1 MSEFEFGE
9 GFPKSLRLLTSRDF
23 DRLKSDS
30 SVFQNSLI
38 RVYSKKRE
46 EGELH
51 ARFGFAISKKVG
63 KAHDRNR
70 LKRLMREYVR
80 KHELRSIKWDFLF
93 VVSPRTLKFGSPAEC
108 EAKFLESLEHVAK
121 KIMSS
126 RLCKS

>member
-38 RVYSKKRE
+38 RVYSKKRDE
-46 EGELH
+46 PAEYG
-51 ARFGFAISKKVG
+51 RFGFAVSKKVG

-80 KHELRSIKWDFLF
+80 KHDLRLLKWDFLF
-93 VVSPRTLKFGSPAEC
+93 VVSPRALRLGDRAEC

-126 RLCKS
+126 RACKS

>member
-1 MSEFEFGE
+1 MSKFEFGE

-38 RVYSKKRE
+38 RVYSKRRE
-46 EGELH
+46 EPAEH

-70 LKRLMREYVR
+70 LKRLMREFVR
-80 KHELRSIKWDFLF
+80 KHELRFLKWDFLF
-93 VVSPRTLKFGSPAEC
+93 VVSPRTLRVGVRAES
-108 EAKFLESLEHVAK
+108 ERIFLESLEHVAK
-121 KIMSS
+121 KILGHNA
-126 RLCKS
+126 RKS